1 MFQQDAPAM
10 TYLLNYLRLAPADL
24 KPVCRNVIRYILQV
38 AKLTEEECP
47 YPKNYSDSNSE
58 FLYPVDG
65 DELMKTGVYFPNNPI
80 IRTCAKTII
89 NGSENTCTKNYQSA
103 AKLGAGILLFWCAKH
118 RLCIGF
124 LLLESAESCEYVYTT
139 LVTRF
144 KVIPKTIIYDNA
156 CNLSEYCM
164 NRAPHL
170 FMNSKFLVD
179 AFHYGGHTNC
189 SYSFNSGLH
198 KSLYGISSVLH
209 EQKNALLAKSKIPVG
224 NTMLNLGSLYE
235 I

>member
-1 MFQQDAPAM
+1 M

-170 FMNSKFLVD
+170 FMRSSL
-179 AFHYGGHTNC
+179 
-189 SYSFNSGLH
+189 LI
-198 KSLYGISSVLH
+198 KSLD
-209 EQKNALLAKSKIPVG
+209 SKKK
-224 NTMLNLGSLYE
+224 
-235 I
+235 